1 VRPIPAVLILSA
13 ALVGM
18 ILFAQGFRVIDSIGM
33 LVCGVAA
40 GASIAAIAAARR
52 KKP

>member
-1 VRPIPAVLILSA
+1 MKPIPAVLILSA

-40 GASIAAIAAARR
+40 GASLAAIVAARGKR
-52 KKP
+52 R